1 MARAYAGVL
10 GAIAMSLWIIRGI
23 ALGMLP
29 HEILSQCPQVFV
41 CFAVV
46 GYGIGFA
53 GDKTVSDSVEKRF
66 RSEMAALQ
74 TKAQSDATQETD
86 TGNA

>member
-10 GAIAMSLWIIRGI
+10 GAIAMSLCIVRGLT
-23 ALGMLP
+23 LGMLP
-29 HEILSQCPQVFV
+29 HEILSQCPVVFV
-41 CFAVV
+41 CFALV

-53 GDKTVSDSVEKRF
+53 GDKTVRDSVEKRF

-74 TKAQSDATQETD
+74 ARAQKDTTQKTKTGDA
-86 TGNA
+86 